1 MSQATQAVGGASGE
15 SESMPELS
23 VSVIVPTY
31 SMERYPDLTA
41 CIDSISA
48 QTYPEIEIIVTVDG
62 NEQLTERLRRK
73 YASNDDIR
81 IVSNGQNAGPIS
93 RANLGAICAGGELVV
108 LTDDDAVAETDWIER
123 LVEAYRRH
131 DAVAVGGKI
140 VPEWVAG
147 EATHIPVEFY
157 FLIGATHR
165 GFATTEREVRNTFGA
180 NLAIAREA
188 YLHLGG
194 IKQGGID
201 NSRIQGRETEFCAR
215 LSETYGTGVIYT
227 PDAVVRHRIYD
238 YRTQVG
244 WLLRRA
250 FWQGYSKRAM
260 GALID
265 GSTGEETAQL
275 TRLFTEFI
283 PERIGRLLRRP
294 RRDELAQFAMLV
306 GLLIATGMGYVYGLL
321 RWR

>member
-1 MSQATQAVGGASGE
+1 M
-15 SESMPELS
+15 L
-23 VSVIVPTY
+23 VSVIIETY
-31 SMERYPDLTA
+31 SMDRFPDLVE
-41 CIDSISA
+41 CVDSIKI
-48 QTYPEIEIIVTVDG
+48 QTYNEIETIVAVDG
-62 NEQLTERLRRK
+62 NDKIAQKLCEL
-73 YASNDDIR
+73 YGNDDDVR
-81 IVSNGQNAGPIS
+81 IVWNDSNAGPIS
-93 RANLGAICAGGELVV
+93 RANLGAICASGELVA
-108 LTDDDAVAETDWIER
+108 LIDDDAVAEADWIER
-123 LVEAYRRH
+123 LVEAYNRH

-147 EATHIPVEFY
+147 EATHIPAEFY

-180 NLAIAREA
+180 NLAIARDA

-194 IKQGGID
+194 IKLGGID
-201 NSRIQGRETEFCAR
+201 DSRIQGRETEFCAR

-238 YRTQVG
+238 YRMQVG

-260 GALID
+260 GALIA

-275 TRLFTEFI
+275 TRLLTEFI
-283 PERIGRLLRRP
+283 PGRIGRLLRRP
-294 RRDELAQFAMLV
+294 RRDELVQLAMLV
-306 GLLIATGMGYVYGLL
+306 ALLIVTGMGYLYGLI